1 MDWFLN
7 VLGPLFWY
15 VVLISVLITVHEFGH
30 FWVARRAGVT
40 VKRFSIGFGK
50 PLWLRYGK
58 DGTEYAVS
66 MLPLGGYVSMLDD
79 TFDEDPLPPE
89 RAKGALNHKH
99 PFTKILIALAGPAF
113 NLFLAVI
120 LYWFVFVAGKPDFPA
135 ILGTSTGEMQRAGFQ
150 QGDEIRRAGEAD
162 VRSWEDLGQALG
174 MAAAYKR
181 DLTMSG
187 VSKDGVPFER
197 VVRLSNLPANGTELE
212 QYKAIGFA
220 FDDQPIAHV
229 APEADQPAAKAG
241 IQAGDR
247 FVAVNGRPVD
257 RYRTFIDAIQE
268 EGAKGGALTLDVLRA
283 GKIVAVEVTPRVD
296 LQDGKSVYRIG
307 VPTGR
312 PRSVVTRYGPID
324 AIGKAVKK
332 TVDSSVQTVVILKD
346 ILARLLPANQISG
359 PITIARVAEMAAD
372 DGFVAFIG
380 LLAAISVGL
389 AILNLLPVPI
399 LDGGHIL
406 YYSIE
411 WIRGRTLTVRE
422 LEAGQVV
429 GLAMVVGLVGLAFY
443 NDFARLLQ

>member
-1 MDWFLN
+1 MDWILN

-15 VVLISVLITVHEFGH
+15 GVLISVLITVHEFGH

-50 PLWLRYGK
+50 PLWLRRGK
-58 DGTEYAVS
+58 DGTEYAIS
-66 MLPLGGYVSMLDD
+66 MIPLGGYVSMLDD
-79 TFDEDPLPPE
+79 TFDDDPLPPE
-89 RAKGALNHKH
+89 LAKGAHNRKH
-99 PFTKILIALAGPAF
+99 PFAKILIALAGPAF

-120 LYWFVFVAGKPDFPA
+120 LYWIVFIAGKPDFPP
-135 ILGTSTGEMQRAGFQ
+135 IVGTSTGEMQRAGFQ
-150 QGDEIRRAGEAD
+150 QGDEIRRAGDAD

-181 DLTMSG
+181 DLTVSG
-187 VSKDGVPFER
+187 VSRDGVPFER
-197 VVRLSNLPANGTELE
+197 VVRLSNLPKDGTELE

-220 FDDQPIAHV
+220 FDDQPIAHS
-229 APEADQPAAKAG
+229 APVPDMPAAKAG
-241 IQAGDR
+241 IQVGDR
-247 FVAVNGRPVD
+247 FIAVNGQSVD
-257 RYRTFIDAIQE
+257 RYQTFVKAIQE
-268 EGAKGGALTLDVLRA
+268 EGAKGGVITLDVLRD
-283 GKIVAVEVTPRVD
+283 GKPVAVHLTPQRD
-296 LQDGKSVYRIG
+296 LVDGKAIYRIG
-307 VPTGR
+307 VAMGR
-312 PRSVVTRYGPID
+312 PQSVVTRYGPID
-324 AIGKAVKK
+324 AVGKAIMK

-346 ILARLLPANQISG
+346 ILVRLLPANQISG

-372 DGFVAFIG
+372 DGVVAFIG

-411 WIRGRTLTVRE
+411 WIRGRSLTVRE
-422 LEAGQVV
+422 LEAGQAV